1 MFFVRSNLA
10 LHSCKVVEVL
20 WRRGVFRSPPVYL
33 MSKSPVRLGL
43 SESVLRETKNVNVTA
58 FNMVTR
64 IKKAKTLIKHILCA
78 SKRKLKH
85 VIQMKDEIMII
96 VNISVK
102 NIARAKKFI
111 VGILEL
117 EFVSIVS
124 IYC

>member
-1 MFFVRSNLA
+1 MIAILIFFERSNLV
-10 LHSCKVVEVL
+10 LHSCNVVENL
-20 WRRGVFRSPPVYL
+20 GRGGVFRSQPVYL

-58 FNMVTR
+58 FNIV
-64 IKKAKTLIKHILCA
+64 
-78 SKRKLKH
+78 
-85 VIQMKDEIMII
+85 I

-111 VGILEL
+111 VGILAL
-117 EFVSIVS
+117 AFVSTVS